1 MKLTFEQA
9 ARGCNKEIRVNIVDT
24 CPRCRGSRSEPGY
37 GSFKC
42 SYCDG
47 TGMETISTGTFAL
60 VFIFCDMYYYSSNIR
75 YFFRAFCD
83 AGYL

>member
-9 ARGCNKEIRVNIVDT
+9 ARGCNKEIRVNVVDT

-47 TGMETISTGTFAL
+47 TGMETISTGTSAL
-60 VFIFCDMYYYSSNIR
+60 VFLF
-75 YFFRAFCD
+75 
-83 AGYL
+83 